1 MGLAENKEKKET
13 QVVEII
19 RELRLGDNAVLEDFF
34 NLYSDDIYN
43 FPIRNFRF
51 SEDEAGDFYLFVF
64 EKLQDGEKLR
74 KFEGKSSFRTWFFR
88 VLRNFTIDF
97 IRFKRSRSIQERV
110 INNEEVLGNLV
121 VDSFDQEKMLDNP
134 IMDVIDSMVDELTPY
149 ERVLFKLVF
158 VLYTFFSEEDIQ
170 YLIKISGKKKDDIVV
185 LISDL
190 RDEGLKKT
198 KEHSAYEESV
208 SFIFMD
214 ILRLEKILQSFF
226 EDHRDLENNPSSW
239 SENYENA
246 QYPPEITD
254 LIQKLA
260 RKKKTHGNM
269 VLHYRKTIGGIR
281 APYKKIS
288 ELLNTTDKV
297 ASVQFLRILQKLDQ
311 KLTNSGFF

>member
-1 MGLAENKEKKET
+1 M
-13 QVVEII
+13 EII

-110 INNEEVLGNLV
+110 INNEEVLESLV
-121 VDSFDQEKMLDNP
+121 VDSFDQEKILDNP
-134 IMDVIDSMVDELTPY
+134 IMDVIDSMVDELSPY
-149 ERVLFKLVF
+149 DRVLFKLVF
-158 VLYTFFSEEDIQ
+158 VLYTFFSEEEIQ
-170 YLIKISGKKKDDIVV
+170 YLIKLSGKKREDIVIF
-185 LISDL
+185 ISDL
-190 RDEGLKKT
+190 KEEGLKKNR
-198 KEHSAYEESV
+198 EYSAYEESV
-208 SFIFMD
+208 SALYLD
-214 ILRLEKILQSFF
+214 ILRLEKNLRSFF
-226 EDHRDLENNPSSW
+226 EDHLDLEKDPSSW
-239 SENYENA
+239 SENYENP
-246 QYPPEITD
+246 QYPPEIID

-260 RKKKTHGNM
+260 RKKQTHGRM
-269 VLHYRKTIGGIR
+269 VLQYRKTIGGIR

-288 ELLNTTDKV
+288 ELLKTTDKV